1 MAGYIFALTTQSD
14 EVKYIFYEIAIAL
27 IKAREYHLI
36 LIRHRVDDDGSVKT
50 MKIYDP
56 LNKYQDP
63 YTHAQ

>member
-56 LNKYQDP
+56 LNKYQDQ

>member
-36 LIRHRVDDDGSVKT
+36 LVRHRVDDDGSVKT
-50 MKIYDP
+50 MKIF
-56 LNKYQDP
+56 DP
-63 YTHAQ
+63 YDQYGHAQ